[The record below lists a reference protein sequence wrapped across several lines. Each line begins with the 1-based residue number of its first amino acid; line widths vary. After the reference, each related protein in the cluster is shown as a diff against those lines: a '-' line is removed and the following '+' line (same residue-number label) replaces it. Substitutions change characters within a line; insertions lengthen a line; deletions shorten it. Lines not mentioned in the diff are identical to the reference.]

1 VKVELSE
8 GKTLRV
14 SEPERASFVGGASD
28 DRDNRSLDKIRIHC
42 QRGTLT

>member
-8 GKTLRV
+8 GKALRV
-14 SEPERASFVGGASD
+14 SEPARASFVGGASD
-28 DRDNRSLDKIRIHC
+28 DRSLDKIRIHC